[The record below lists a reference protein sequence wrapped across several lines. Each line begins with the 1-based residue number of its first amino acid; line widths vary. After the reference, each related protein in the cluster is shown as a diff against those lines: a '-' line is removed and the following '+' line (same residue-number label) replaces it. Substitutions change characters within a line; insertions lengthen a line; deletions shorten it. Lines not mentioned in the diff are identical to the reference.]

1 MGIGPMTFSL
11 RERRSATELNRPA
24 YQTTDMLCFYVILPL
39 LYVRKV
45 PWCRGS
51 IQDFGSWDPSSI
63 LGGTTFLSFYLIL
76 SKKLFIFKIIF
87 LKATMGIGPMT
98 FSLRER
104 RSATELNRLPF
115 LSFFVSLSP
124 LSFSYLLYL

>member
-24 YQTTDMLCFYVILPL
+24 YHTSKILCFYVILL
-39 LYVRKV
+39 FFYVRKV

-63 LGGTTFLSFYLIL
+63 LGGTTFFSFFFLFFIL
-76 SKKLFIFKIIF
+76 
-87 LKATMGIGPMT
+87 
-98 FSLRER
+98 
-104 RSATELNRLPF
+104 
-115 LSFFVSLSP
+115 LSFFFL
-124 LSFSYLLYL
+124 

>member
-63 LGGTTFLSFYLIL
+63 LGGTTFLTF
-76 SKKLFIFKIIF
+76 LFSETI
-87 LKATMGIGPMT
+87 
-98 FSLRER
+98 
-104 RSATELNRLPF
+104 
-115 LSFFVSLSP
+115 
-124 LSFSYLLYL
+124 

>member
-24 YQTTDMLCFYVILPL
+24 YHTSYMLCFYVILPFFNI
-39 LYVRKV
+39 RKV

-63 LGGTTFLSFYLIL
+63 LGGTTFLSFLKIF
-76 SKKLFIFKIIF
+76 SFSFSFFLFFYVCNI
-87 LKATMGIGPMT
+87 
-98 FSLRER
+98 S
-104 RSATELNRLPF
+104 LPF
-115 LSFFVSLSP
+115 FYSIFFLFLFSFFFILKNV
-124 LSFSYLLYL
+124 